1 MNLRNVSIYT
11 SILLLVVG
19 FGLVLGNVIE
29 DLENSSYSV
38 FSEASLEYND
48 KLYSG
53 IYANNLDNVTEQS
66 KKNYQEDGLYLPE
79 EDEGSSTITDVLA
92 QLNFFKGILQKIIN
106 PIRFIYNTPSF
117 LLTVFALPLEPFTP
131 LTNIINLV
139 FFIGIISMVMI
150 NLK

>member
-19 FGLVLGNVIE
+19 FGLVLGNVIQ
-29 DLENSSYSV
+29 DLEGSSFAT
-38 FSEASLEYND
+38 FSQASLEYND

-53 IYANNLDNVTEQS
+53 IYSNNLDNVTEQS
-66 KKNYQEDGLYLPE
+66 KKNYQEDGMYLPE

-92 QLNFFKGILQKIIN
+92 SINFFKGLTQKIIN
-106 PIRFIYNTPSF
+106 PIKFIYNTPSF
-117 LLTVFALPLEPFTP
+117 LLTVFGLPLEPFKP

-139 FFIGIISMVMI
+139 FFIGMMSMIII